1 MIVTNTKR
9 EKNTVTFDV
18 TLDAAEF
25 DKYVNG
31 AYKKAKNQISVPG
44 FRKGHAPRKV
54 IEGMYGKEVFYD
66 DAMSDAAPDA
76 FTFAVAEEKIEC
88 VGRPAVEKYD
98 FTEEGNVILSFS
110 TDVWP
115 EVELGDYKGLEA
127 PKAAVEVTEE
137 EIDAEVAELR
147 DQGARISPVE
157 REAANGDTLNI
168 DFEGFKDGV
177 AFSGGKGE
185 GYDLELGSGSFIPG
199 FEEQLVGMKAG
210 EEKDITVHF
219 PEKYQNADL
228 ADQDAVFHI
237 KCNEV
242 KEKILPELDDEF
254 AKDNDFDTLEELRT
268 SIRDRMLKT
277 RQEVADSAFEEV
289 IVKKAADNMIVD
301 IPQSMLE
308 EALDNKVNEYGS
320 YMAAQGLKL
329 EDYLEMTGST
339 FEQFRENYRAAAS
352 EELRSEILLREVGKA
367 EGIEVSD
374 EEMEAEYN
382 DLATKYG
389 MKIESVKRAIPEED
403 MKNQIIH
410 KKAAAIIV
418 AAGIPVAEEEEPAEE
433 AAEEQAE

>member
-76 FTFAVAEEKIEC
+76 FTFAVTEEKIEC

-98 FTEEGNVILSFS
+98 FTEEGNVVLSFS

-210 EEKDITVHF
+210 EEKDITVRF

-228 ADQDAVFHI
+228 ADQS
-237 KCNEV
+237 
-242 KEKILPELDDEF
+242 
-254 AKDNDFDTLEELRT
+254 DFPFF
-268 SIRDRMLKT
+268 IRGPAHVCLVV
-277 RQEVADSAFEEV
+277 QE
-289 IVKKAADNMIVD
+289 
-301 IPQSMLE
+301 
-308 EALDNKVNEYGS
+308 
-320 YMAAQGLKL
+320 
-329 EDYLEMTGST
+329 
-339 FEQFRENYRAAAS
+339 
-352 EELRSEILLREVGKA
+352 
-367 EGIEVSD
+367 
-374 EEMEAEYN
+374 
-382 DLATKYG
+382 
-389 MKIESVKRAIPEED
+389 
-403 MKNQIIH
+403 
-410 KKAAAIIV
+410 
-418 AAGIPVAEEEEPAEE
+418 
-433 AAEEQAE
+433 